1 MSRLA
6 LAAVFCRG
14 GYPHRM
20 PSTSLFLV
28 GMAVCLLSAALMIAD
43 VVDIGWGAAL
53 GMLGIGILGGASA
66 RRTGR

>member
-1 MSRLA
+1 
-6 LAAVFCRG
+6 
-14 GYPHRM
+14 M
-20 PSTSLFLV
+20 PSRSLFLV